1 VSRLTAGS
9 RRFLTFTGMALEMG
23 VLIFIGLWLGKRMD
37 RWLELEKPWFMMLF
51 TLLFTAAAIYRVIR
65 SLR

>member
-9 RRFLTFTGMALEMG
+9 RRFLTFSGMALEMF

>member
-9 RRFLTFTGMALEMG
+9 RRFLTFTSMALEMG